1 MSFTDVPWRNI
12 DLNLLV
18 AFAYL
23 YRYQSVS
30 VAAEKSYVSQSAMSH
45 SLSRLR
51 ALFDDG
57 LFERKGHKMVAT
69 ERAHQLAPAIT
80 RLLDCVSNDILTS
93 APFDPTEYEGICRIG
108 LTDYAEFIFAPSIFD
123 AIRQQAPKAQVSFV
137 NVNRSNYV
145 ALAEQEKLDI
155 VIGSIAAPEPA
166 FQSHHLYTERHVC
179 IADPDYIAFERGLSK
194 LDFAN
199 IEHALVSPDG
209 RLATG
214 VDDTLQAEGLNR
226 KVTVATRNF
235 MTIQSLLIGRQLV
248 AIVPKRMAEVACVN
262 SQLGYFEPPIVV
274 PDFDI
279 SILWFQRKTSDDKNV
294 WLRNLLR
301 SLMAKSG

>member
-30 VAAEKSYVSQSAMSH
+30 IAAEKSYVSQSAMSH

-51 ALFDDG
+51 ALFNDV
-57 LFERKGHKMVAT
+57 LFERKGHKMMAT
-69 ERAHQLAPAIT
+69 ERAHQLAPT
-80 RLLDCVSNDILTS
+80 VNKLLDCVSNDLLTS
-93 APFDPTEYEGICRIG
+93 APFDPADYDGICRIG
-108 LTDYAEFIFAPSIFD
+108 LTDYAEFIFAPTIFD
-123 AIRQQAPKAQVSFV
+123 AIRLQAPKAQVSFV
-137 NVNRSNYV
+137 NVNRSNYL

-155 VIGSIAAPEPA
+155 VIGSITAPDPA
-166 FQSHHLYTERHVC
+166 FQSQHLYTESHVC
-179 IADPDYIAFERGLSK
+179 IADPHCIAFEQGLSK
-194 LDFAN
+194 YDFAN

-235 MTIQSLLIGRQLV
+235 MTIQSLLKGRKLI
-248 AIVPKRMAEVACVN
+248 AIVPKKMADVACEQ
-262 SQLGYFEPPIVV
+262 SLLRYFDPPIRV

-279 SILWFQRKTSDDKNV
+279 SILWFQRKNSDDKSI
-294 WLRNLLR
+294 WLR
-301 SLMAKSG
+301 SLLISLMAQQ